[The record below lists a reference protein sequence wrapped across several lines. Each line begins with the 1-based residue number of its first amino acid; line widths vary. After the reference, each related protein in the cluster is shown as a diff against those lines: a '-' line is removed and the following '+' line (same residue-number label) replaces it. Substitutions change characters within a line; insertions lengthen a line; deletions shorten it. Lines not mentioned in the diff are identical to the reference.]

1 MVNKDKT
8 TLFFSKNTVEGI
20 KETIK
25 LSLRVSAI
33 QHYDKY
39 LGLTSFVERNKK
51 ACFTQVKERIWSQ
64 MQVWKEKLLSQADK
78 EVMIKA
84 VI

>member
-25 LSLRVSAI
+25 LSFEVSTI

-39 LGLTSFVERNKK
+39 LGLTSFVEQNKR
-51 ACFTQVKERIWSQ
+51 ACFTQVKERIWSR
-64 MQVWKEKLLSQADK
+64 MQIWKEKLLSQADK

>member
-20 KETIK
+20 KDTIK

-33 QHYDKY
+33 LHYDKY
-39 LGLTSFVERNKK
+39 LGLTSFVEQNKRT
-51 ACFTQVKERIWSQ
+51 CFTQVTERIWSRI
-64 MQVWKEKLLSQADK
+64 QVWKEKLLSQADK

-84 VI
+84 II